1 MVFSTMLRVLEQHYS
16 RNTGGEKCTKKWCL
30 IRYKKEKKKQDI
42 VVEGKLT
49 HSSLIRHMCLIHFVV
64 LSDYFQYFI
73 YKTILFLKGKK
84 KKQPCLVY
92 FFIGVLLTTFQL
104 SRNR

>member
-1 MVFSTMLRVLEQHYS
+1 MYQKMVFNQ
-16 RNTGGEKCTKKWCL
+16 
-30 IRYKKEKKKQDI
+30 IQKEKKKQDI

-73 YKTILFLKGKK
+73 YKTILFLKKK
-84 KKQPCLVY
+84 KKAAMSCL
-92 FFIGVLLTTFQL
+92 LLYR
-104 SRNR
+104 SIAYDISVKP